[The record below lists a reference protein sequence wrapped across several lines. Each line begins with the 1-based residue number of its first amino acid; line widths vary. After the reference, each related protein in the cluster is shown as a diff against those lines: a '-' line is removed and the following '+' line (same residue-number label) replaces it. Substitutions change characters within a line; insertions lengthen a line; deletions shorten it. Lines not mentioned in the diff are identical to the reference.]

1 LKEIGALLRETREQ
15 KGISLDEVS
24 RETKIQEKYLKS
36 LEEGDFT
43 PFAGKVY
50 VKGALKNYAE
60 AIGMEAQEIA
70 ELFEEAN
77 KQYEMI
83 DDEKKEKSVLSEEGK
98 PRFVSKERK
107 PFPMAA
113 FVWVLLLGLIVAGGF
128 WYHHQQSSRPET
140 AIPYNNEIIEDNEE
154 NEERTGEDLDI
165 VDENNLENEDYDN
178 ETEENDIYTEP
189 QKELTLISQDG
200 GEHIYSLQGVEEK
213 KIEFEF
219 SSRCW
224 VQVFQ
229 DDQKIEEK
237 NFGPGETLSIGD
249 GSKTRI
255 RLGYPAGARI
265 TVNGM
270 EVESIKDL
278 GSPVYVVLETN

>member
-1 LKEIGALLRETREQ
+1 MKEIGALLRETREQ

-70 ELFEEAN
+70 DLFEEAN
-77 KQYEMI
+77 KQHEVI
-83 DDEKKEKSVLSEEGK
+83 EEEKKEKSVLSEKGK
-98 PRFVSKERK
+98 PRFVSKEKK

-113 FVWVLLLGLIVAGGF
+113 FVWVLLLGLIVAGGL
-128 WYHHQQSSRPET
+128 WYHFQQSSKPET

-154 NEERTGEDLDI
+154 ENDEDPGI
-165 VDENNLENEDYDN
+165 VDENNLENEAYNN
-178 ETEENDIYTEP
+178 ETEENDIYMEP
-189 QKELTLISQDG
+189 QEELTLISQEG

-213 KIEFEF
+213 KIEFVF
-219 SSRCW
+219 SARCW

-229 DDQKIEEK
+229 DDQKIEEQ
-237 NFGPGETLSIGD
+237 NFGPGETLNIGD

-255 RLGYPAGARI
+255 RLGYPAGVRI

-270 EVESIKDL
+270 DVESIKDL
-278 GSPVYVVLETN
+278 GSPVYVVIETN